1 MEIDLTHLYELQA
14 DLDKEIAELHGISY
28 ATTRTRRL
36 LALLVEIGE
45 LINST
50 RCHKFWSNK
59 GSEPKE
65 RVLDEFSD
73 GVHFFLSLGLDIKVS
88 TFYVEYNESTEEI
101 NEQFLALYKLVL
113 KFLEKQNEKTY
124 LEAFGSFLA
133 LIYPLGLTIDELVD
147 AYLKKMEVNHERQKT
162 NY

>member
-88 TFYVEYNESTEEI
+88 TFCVEYNESTEEI

-124 LEAFGSFLA
+124 LEAFGAFLA
-133 LIYPLGLTIDELVD
+133 LVYPLGLTMDELVD